1 MMRIPPKDLIASCAV
16 GAAVALYLMWVAD
29 VTLPGMSTLRVTA
42 MVILV
47 LGFLAS
53 AVAVVPSFDQLL
65 HGNKGYLVGTSVLG
79 LVALVAGVVTL
90 WSASATALGLLMAAL
105 AALWLISTTHHA
117 MLAKDARHG
126 PPEDSGSTAHQAHR
140 HALVR

>member
-1 MMRIPPKDLIASCAV
+1 MMRIPAKDLIASCAV

-29 VTLPGMSTLRVTA
+29 LTLPGMSTLRITA

-47 LGFLAS
+47 LGFVAS
-53 AVAVVPSFDQLL
+53 AVAVVPSFEQLL

-79 LVALVAGVVTL
+79 LVALAAGVVTL
-90 WSASATALGLLMAAL
+90 WSASAAALGLLMAAL

-117 MLAKDARHG
+117 MLAKDATQVT
-126 PPEDSGSTAHQAHR
+126 PEDTGSTARQARR